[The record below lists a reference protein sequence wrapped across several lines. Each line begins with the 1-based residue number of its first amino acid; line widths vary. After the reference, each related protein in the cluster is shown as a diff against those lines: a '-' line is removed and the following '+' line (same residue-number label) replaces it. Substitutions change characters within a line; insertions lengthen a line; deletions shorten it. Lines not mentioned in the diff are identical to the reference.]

1 MDAKKIREQLKIFI
15 KRIKKEYRPEKVILF
30 GSFAKGQSTAY
41 SDVDILVIANK
52 FKDIDTYKRFSQL
65 YDLGKDL
72 DVDINA
78 FGFTS
83 EETKK
88 LYYLTTLRDALQTG
102 KVIG

>member
-83 EETKK
+83 SFR
-88 LYYLTTLRDALQTG
+88 YASSS
-102 KVIG
+102 II